1 MKKVGR
7 PPLYLYEDDRIN
19 TRREQNRNNQRN
31 CRLKKKLHK
40 QVRDITQ
47 PINFNKKYQED
58 IVNSFKNY
66 GFNTLFTGT
75 INLNHLEQ
83 DELEVMNKEVDKMN
97 QELQIELNH
106 FKERRTT
113 IQTLK
118 DYTERYIQFL
128 YSRNVIDRSL
138 VFFEIG
144 DNQNIHTHIIL
155 NSKTNYQ
162 DLKLILE
169 SGWLIGVSKTSEP
182 ISNNEEKEKVIRYG
196 VKELKPTSSKSNEQ
210 KKIDNWFFIGEY
222 D

>member
-1 MKKVGR
+1 MRKVGR
-7 PPLYLYEDDRIN
+7 PPLYLYEHDRIN

-113 IQTLK
+113 IQSLK

-144 DNQNIHTHIIL
+144 DNLNIHTHIIL

-169 SGWLIGVSKTSEP
+169 SGWLIGVSKTSRP
-182 ISNNEEKEKVIRYG
+182 IRNQEEKEKVIRYV
-196 VKELKPTSSKSNEQ
+196 VKELKPTSSKLNEQ

>member
-1 MKKVGR
+1 MRKVGR
-7 PPLYLYEDDRIN
+7 PPLYLYEEDRIII
-19 TRREQNRNNQRN
+19 RREQNRTNQRK

-40 QVRDITQ
+40 ELKNITQ
-47 PINFNKKYQED
+47 PINYNMKYQED
-58 IVNSFKNY
+58 IVQSFMNY

-75 INLNHLEQ
+75 INLNHLEHE
-83 DELEVMNKEVDKMN
+83 ELDLMNKEVDKMN

-106 FKERRTT
+106 FTGRRTT
-113 IQTLK
+113 IQSLK

-144 DNQNIHTHIIL
+144 DNLNIHTHIIL

-169 SGWLIGVSKTSEP
+169 SGWLIGVSKTSRP
-182 ISNNEEKEKVIRYG
+182 IRNQEEKEKVIRYG
-196 VKELKPTSSKSNEQ
+196 VKELKPTSSKLNEQ

>member
-1 MKKVGR
+1 MRKVGR
-7 PPLYLYEDDRIN
+7 PPLYLNEEDRIN
-19 TRREQNRNNQRN
+19 TRREKNKNSQRK

-40 QVRDITQ
+40 QVKNITL
-47 PINFNKKYQED
+47 PINFNKKYQDD
-58 IVNSFKNY
+58 IVHSFMKY

-83 DELEVMNKEVDKMN
+83 DELDIMNKEVDKIN
-97 QELQIELNH
+97 QELQIELTH
-106 FKERRTT
+106 FTERRTT
-113 IQTLK
+113 IQSLK

-128 YSRNVIDRSL
+128 YGRNVIDRSL

-144 DNQNIHTHIIL
+144 DNLNIHTHIIL
-155 NSKTNYQ
+155 NSKTDYQ

-169 SGWLIGVSKTSEP
+169 SGWLIGVSKTSKP
-182 ISNNEEKEKVIRYG
+182 IISQEEKEKVIRYG
-196 VKELKPTSSKSNEQ
+196 VKELNPTSSKSNEQ

>member
-113 IQTLK
+113 IQSLK

-128 YSRNVIDRSL
+128 YSRCRFLSML
-138 VFFEIG
+138 
-144 DNQNIHTHIIL
+144 THH
-155 NSKTNYQ
+155 SC
-162 DLKLILE
+162 
-169 SGWLIGVSKTSEP
+169 SC
-182 ISNNEEKEKVIRYG
+182 
-196 VKELKPTSSKSNEQ
+196 
-210 KKIDNWFFIGEY
+210 
-222 D
+222 

>member
-1 MKKVGR
+1 MRKVGR

-31 CRLKKKLHK
+31 CRLKKNLHK

-47 PINFNKKYQED
+47 PINFNKKYQDD

-66 GFNTLFTGT
+66 GFNTHFTGT

-83 DELEVMNKEVDKMN
+83 DELDVMNKEVDKMN

-113 IQTLK
+113 IQSLK

-128 YSRNVIDRSL
+128 YGRNVIDRSL

-144 DNQNIHTHIIL
+144 DNLNIHTHIIL
-155 NSKTNYQ
+155 NSRTNYQ

-169 SGWLIGVSKTSEP
+169 SSWLIGVSNTSEP

>member
-1 MKKVGR
+1 MRKVGR

-31 CRLKKKLHK
+31 CRLKKNLHK

-47 PINFNKKYQED
+47 SINFNKKYQDD

-66 GFNTLFTGT
+66 GFNTHFTGT

-83 DELEVMNKEVDKMN
+83 DELDFMNKEVDKMN

-113 IQTLK
+113 IQSLK

-144 DNQNIHTHIIL
+144 DNLNIHTHIIL
-155 NSKTNYQ
+155 NSRTNYQ

-169 SGWLIGVSKTSEP
+169 SSWLIGVSNTSEP

>member
-1 MKKVGR
+1 MRKVGR

-31 CRLKKKLHK
+31 CRLKKNLHK

-47 PINFNKKYQED
+47 SINFNKKYQDD

-66 GFNTLFTGT
+66 GFNTHFTGT

-113 IQTLK
+113 IQSLK

-144 DNQNIHTHIIL
+144 DNLNIHTHIIL
-155 NSKTNYQ
+155 NSRTNYQ

-169 SGWLIGVSKTSEP
+169 SSWLIGVSKTSEP

>member
-1 MKKVGR
+1 MRKVGR
-7 PPLYLYEDDRIN
+7 PPLYLYEEDRIII
-19 TRREQNRNNQRN
+19 RREQNRTNQRK
-31 CRLKKKLHK
+31 CRLKKKLHNELK
-40 QVRDITQ
+40 NITQ
-47 PINFNKKYQED
+47 PINYNKKYQED
-58 IVNSFKNY
+58 IVQSFMNY

-75 INLNHLEQ
+75 INLNHLEHE
-83 DELEVMNKEVDKMN
+83 ELDLMNKEVDKMN

-106 FKERRTT
+106 FTGRRTT
-113 IQTLK
+113 IQSLK

-144 DNQNIHTHIIL
+144 DNLNIHTHIIL

-169 SGWLIGVSKTSEP
+169 SGWLIGVSKTSRP
-182 ISNNEEKEKVIRYG
+182 IRNQEEKEKVIRYG
-196 VKELKPTSSKSNEQ
+196 VKELKPTSSKLNEQ

>member
-1 MKKVGR
+1 MRKVGR
-7 PPLYLYEDDRIN
+7 PPLYLYEEDRIN
-19 TRREQNRNNQRN
+19 IRREQNRTNQRK

-40 QVRDITQ
+40 ELKNITQ
-47 PINFNKKYQED
+47 PINYNKKYQED
-58 IVNSFKNY
+58 IVQYFINY

-75 INLNHLEQ
+75 INLNHLEH
-83 DELEVMNKEVDKMN
+83 DELDLMNKEVDKMN
-97 QELQIELNH
+97 QKLQIELNH
-106 FKERRTT
+106 FTGRKTT
-113 IQTLK
+113 IQSLK

-144 DNQNIHTHIIL
+144 DNLNIHTHIIL

-169 SGWLIGVSKTSEP
+169 SGWLIGVSKTSKP
-182 ISNNEEKEKVIRYG
+182 IKNNEEKVKVIRYG
-196 VKELKPTSSKSNEQ
+196 VKQLNPTSSKLNEQ

>member
-1 MKKVGR
+1 MRKVGR

-31 CRLKKKLHK
+31 CRLKKNLHK

-47 PINFNKKYQED
+47 SINFNKKYQDD

-66 GFNTLFTGT
+66 GFNTHFTGT

-83 DELEVMNKEVDKMN
+83 DELDFMNKEVDKMN

-113 IQTLK
+113 IQSLK

-144 DNQNIHTHIIL
+144 DNLNIHTHIIL
-155 NSKTNYQ
+155 NSRTNYQ

-169 SGWLIGVSKTSEP
+169 SSWLIGVSNTSEP

-196 VKELKPTSSKSNEQ
+196 VKELKPTSSTSNEQ

>member
-1 MKKVGR
+1 MRKVGR
-7 PPLYLYEDDRIN
+7 PPLYLYEEDRIII
-19 TRREQNRNNQRN
+19 RREQNRTNQRK

-40 QVRDITQ
+40 ELKNITQ
-47 PINFNKKYQED
+47 PINYNKKYQED
-58 IVNSFKNY
+58 IVQSFMNY

-75 INLNHLEQ
+75 INLNHLEHE
-83 DELEVMNKEVDKMN
+83 ELDLMNKEVDKMN

-106 FKERRTT
+106 FTGRRTT
-113 IQTLK
+113 IQSLK

-144 DNQNIHTHIIL
+144 DNLNIHTHIIL

-169 SGWLIGVSKTSEP
+169 SGWLIGVSKTSRP
-182 ISNNEEKEKVIRYG
+182 IRNQEEKEKVIRYG
-196 VKELKPTSSKSNEQ
+196 VKELKPTSSKLNEH

>member
-7 PPLYLYEDDRIN
+7 PPLYLFEDDRIN

-83 DELEVMNKEVDKMN
+83 DELVVMNKEVDKIN
-97 QELQIELNH
+97 QEFEIQLTH
-106 FKERRTT
+106 FTERRST
-113 IQTLK
+113 IQSLK

-169 SGWLIGVSKTSEP
+169 SGWLIGVSKTSKP
-182 ISNNEEKEKVIRYG
+182 IKDNEEKEKVIRYG
-196 VKELKPTSSKSNEQ
+196 VKELKPTSSKLNEQ

-222 D
+222 N

>member
-1 MKKVGR
+1 MRKVGR

-31 CRLKKKLHK
+31 CRLKKNLHK
-40 QVRDITQ
+40 QVRDIIQ
-47 PINFNKKYQED
+47 PINFNKKYQDD

-66 GFNTLFTGT
+66 GFNTHFTGT

-83 DELEVMNKEVDKMN
+83 DELDVMNKEVDKMN

-113 IQTLK
+113 IQSLK

-144 DNQNIHTHIIL
+144 DNLNIHTHIIL
-155 NSKTNYQ
+155 NSRTNYQ

-169 SGWLIGVSKTSEP
+169 SSWLIGVSNTSEP

>member
-83 DELEVMNKEVDKMN
+83 DELDFMNKEVDKMN

-113 IQTLK
+113 IQSLK

-144 DNQNIHTHIIL
+144 DNLNIHTHIIL

-169 SGWLIGVSKTSEP
+169 SGWLIGVSKTSRP
-182 ISNNEEKEKVIRYG
+182 IRNQEEKEKVIRYV
-196 VKELKPTSSKSNEQ
+196 VKELKPTSSKLNEQ

>member
-1 MKKVGR
+1 MRKVGR
-7 PPLYLYEDDRIN
+7 PPLYLYEEDRIN
-19 TRREQNRNNQRN
+19 IRREQNRTNQRK
-31 CRLKKKLHK
+31 CRLKKKLHNELK
-40 QVRDITQ
+40 NITQ
-47 PINFNKKYQED
+47 PINYNKKYQED
-58 IVNSFKNY
+58 IVQSFMNY

-75 INLNHLEQ
+75 INLNHLEHE
-83 DELEVMNKEVDKMN
+83 ELDLMNKEVDKMN

-106 FKERRTT
+106 FTGRRTT
-113 IQTLK
+113 IQSLK

-144 DNQNIHTHIIL
+144 DNLNIHTHIIL

-169 SGWLIGVSKTSEP
+169 SGWLIGVSMTSKP
-182 ISNNEEKEKVIRYG
+182 IRSQEEKERVIRYG
-196 VKELKPTSSKSNEQ
+196 VKELKPTSSKLNEQ

>member
-1 MKKVGR
+1 MRKVGR
-7 PPLYLYEDDRIN
+7 PPLYLYEEDRIN
-19 TRREQNRNNQRN
+19 IRREQNRTNQRK

-40 QVRDITQ
+40 ELKNITQ
-47 PINFNKKYQED
+47 PINYNKKYQED
-58 IVNSFKNY
+58 IVQSFMNY

-75 INLNHLEQ
+75 INLNLLEH
-83 DELEVMNKEVDKMN
+83 DELDLMNKEVDKMN

-113 IQTLK
+113 IQSLK

-144 DNQNIHTHIIL
+144 DNLNIHTHIIL

-169 SGWLIGVSKTSEP
+169 SGWLIGVSMTSKP
-182 ISNNEEKEKVIRYG
+182 IRSQEEKERVIRYG
-196 VKELKPTSSKSNEQ
+196 VKELKPTSFKSNEQ

>member
-1 MKKVGR
+1 MRKVGR
-7 PPLYLYEDDRIN
+7 PPLYLYEEDRIN
-19 TRREQNRNNQRN
+19 TRREQNRTNQRN

-40 QVRDITQ
+40 QVKNITL

-58 IVNSFKNY
+58 IVHSFMNY

-83 DELEVMNKEVDKMN
+83 DELEVMNKEVDKIN
-97 QELQIELNH
+97 QELQIELTH
-106 FKERRTT
+106 FTERRTT
-113 IQTLK
+113 IQSLK

-128 YSRNVIDRSL
+128 YGRNVIDRSL

-144 DNQNIHTHIIL
+144 DNLNIHTHIIL

-169 SGWLIGVSKTSEP
+169 SGWLIGVSNTSRP
-182 ISNNEEKEKVIRYG
+182 IKNQEEKEKVIRYG
-196 VKELKPTSSKSNEQ
+196 VKELNPTSSKSNEQ

>member
-1 MKKVGR
+1 MRKVGR
-7 PPLYLYEDDRIN
+7 PPLYLFEEDRIN
-19 TRREQNRNNQRN
+19 TRKEQNRNNQRN

-40 QVRDITQ
+40 EVKNLNT
-47 PINFNKKYQED
+47 PINFNKKYQDD
-58 IVNSFKNY
+58 IVHSFMNY

-83 DELEVMNKEVDKMN
+83 NELDRMNREVDRIN
-97 QELQIELNH
+97 QEYEIQLSY
-106 FKERRTT
+106 FTERRTT
-113 IQTLK
+113 IQSLK

-128 YSRNVIDRSL
+128 YSRKVINRSL

-144 DNQNIHTHIIL
+144 NNLNIHTHIIL

-169 SGWLIGVSKTSEP
+169 SSWLIGVSNTSKP
-182 ISNNEEKEKVIRYG
+182 LRNDGEKERVIRYG
-196 VKELKPTSSKSNEQ
+196 VKELKPTSSKTNEQ

-222 D
+222 N

>member
-1 MKKVGR
+1 MRKVGR
-7 PPLYLYEDDRIN
+7 PPLYLYEEDRIN
-19 TRREQNRNNQRN
+19 IRREQNRTNQRN
-31 CRLKKKLHK
+31 CRIKKRLIKHFK
-40 QVRDITQ
+40 TITL
-47 PINFNKKYQED
+47 PINFNKKYQDD
-58 IVNSFKNY
+58 IVNSFMNY

-83 DELEVMNKEVDKMN
+83 DELDVMNKEVDKIN
-97 QELQIELNH
+97 QELQIELKQ
-106 FKERRTT
+106 FTERRTT
-113 IQTLK
+113 IQSLK
-118 DYTERYIQFL
+118 EYTERYIQFL

-144 DNQNIHTHIIL
+144 DNLNIHTHIIL

-169 SGWLIGVSKTSEP
+169 SGWLIGVSKTSRP
-182 ISNNEEKEKVIRYG
+182 IKNQEEKERVIRYG

-222 D
+222 N

>member
-1 MKKVGR
+1 MRKVGR
-7 PPLYLYEDDRIN
+7 PPLYLYEEDRIII
-19 TRREQNRNNQRN
+19 RREQNRTNQRK

-40 QVRDITQ
+40 ELKNITQ
-47 PINFNKKYQED
+47 PINYNKKYQED
-58 IVNSFKNY
+58 IVQSFMNY

-75 INLNHLEQ
+75 INLNHLEHE
-83 DELEVMNKEVDKMN
+83 ELDLMNKEVDKMN

-106 FKERRTT
+106 FTGRRTT
-113 IQTLK
+113 IQSLK

-144 DNQNIHTHIIL
+144 DNLNIHTHIIL

-169 SGWLIGVSKTSEP
+169 SGWLIGVSMTSKP
-182 ISNNEEKEKVIRYG
+182 IRSVSLRRTTCR
-196 VKELKPTSSKSNEQ
+196 L
-210 KKIDNWFFIGEY
+210 
-222 D
+222 

>member
-113 IQTLK
+113 IQSLK

-169 SGWLIGVSKTSEP
+169 SSWLIGVSNTSEP

>member
-1 MKKVGR
+1 MRKVGR
-7 PPLYLYEDDRIN
+7 PPLYLYEEDRIN
-19 TRREQNRNNQRN
+19 IRREQNRTNQRK

-40 QVRDITQ
+40 ELKNITQ
-47 PINFNKKYQED
+47 PINYNKKYQED
-58 IVNSFKNY
+58 IVQSFMNY

-75 INLNHLEQ
+75 INLNLLEH
-83 DELEVMNKEVDKMN
+83 DELDLMNKEVDKMN

-113 IQTLK
+113 IQSLK

-144 DNQNIHTHIIL
+144 DNLNIHTHIIL

-169 SGWLIGVSKTSEP
+169 SGWLIGVSKTSKP
-182 ISNNEEKEKVIRYG
+182 IKNNEEKEKVIRYG
-196 VKELKPTSSKSNEQ
+196 VKELKPTSSKLNEQ

>member
-1 MKKVGR
+1 MRKVGR
-7 PPLYLYEDDRIN
+7 PPLYLYEEDRIN
-19 TRREQNRNNQRN
+19 IRREQNRTNQRK

-40 QVRDITQ
+40 ELKNIIQ
-47 PINFNKKYQED
+47 PINYNKKYQED
-58 IVNSFKNY
+58 IVQSFMNY

-75 INLNHLEQ
+75 INLNHLEHE
-83 DELEVMNKEVDKMN
+83 ELDLMNKEVDKMN

-106 FKERRTT
+106 FTGRRTT
-113 IQTLK
+113 IQSLK

-144 DNQNIHTHIIL
+144 DNLNIHTHIIL

-169 SGWLIGVSKTSEP
+169 CGWLIGVSKTSKP
-182 ISNNEEKEKVIRYG
+182 IKNNEEKEKVIRYG
-196 VKELKPTSSKSNEQ
+196 VKELKPTSSKLNEQ

>member
-1 MKKVGR
+1 MRKVGR
-7 PPLYLYEDDRIN
+7 PPLYLYEEDRIN
-19 TRREQNRNNQRN
+19 IRREQNRTNQRK

-40 QVRDITQ
+40 ELKNITQ
-47 PINFNKKYQED
+47 PINYNKKYQED
-58 IVNSFKNY
+58 IVQSFMNY

-75 INLNHLEQ
+75 INLNHLEHE
-83 DELEVMNKEVDKMN
+83 ELDLMNKEVDKMN

-106 FKERRTT
+106 FTGRRTT
-113 IQTLK
+113 IQSLK

-144 DNQNIHTHIIL
+144 DNLNIHTHIIL

-169 SGWLIGVSKTSEP
+169 SGWLIGVSKTSRP
-182 ISNNEEKEKVIRYG
+182 IRNQEEKEKVIRYV
-196 VKELKPTSSKSNEQ
+196 VKELKPTSSKLNEQ

>member
-31 CRLKKKLHK
+31 CRLKKNLHK

-47 PINFNKKYQED
+47 PTNFNKKYQDD

-66 GFNTLFTGT
+66 GFNTHFTGT

-83 DELEVMNKEVDKMN
+83 DELDVMNKEVDKMN

-113 IQTLK
+113 IQSLK

-144 DNQNIHTHIIL
+144 DNLNIHTHIIL
-155 NSKTNYQ
+155 NSRTNYQ

-169 SGWLIGVSKTSEP
+169 SSWLIGVSNTSEP

>member
-1 MKKVGR
+1 MRKVGR

-31 CRLKKKLHK
+31 CRLKKNLHK

-47 PINFNKKYQED
+47 PINFNKKYQDD

-66 GFNTLFTGT
+66 GFNTHFTGT

-113 IQTLK
+113 IQSLK

-144 DNQNIHTHIIL
+144 DNLNIHTHIIL
-155 NSKTNYQ
+155 NSRTNYQ

-169 SGWLIGVSKTSEP
+169 SSWLIGVSNTSEP

>member
-1 MKKVGR
+1 MRKVGR

-19 TRREQNRNNQRN
+19 TRREQNRTNQRN
-31 CRLKKKLHK
+31 FRLKKKLHK
-40 QVRDITQ
+40 EVKKLSK
-47 PINFNKKYQED
+47 PINFNKKYQDD
-58 IVNSFKNY
+58 IVHSFKDY

-75 INLNHLEQ
+75 IKLNHLEQ
-83 DELEVMNKEVDKMN
+83 DELVVMNKEVDKIN

-113 IQTLK
+113 IQSLK

-144 DNQNIHTHIIL
+144 DNLNIHTHIIL

-169 SGWLIGVSKTSEP
+169 SGWLIGVSKTSRP
-182 ISNNEEKEKVIRYG
+182 IRNQEEKEKVIRYV
-196 VKELKPTSSKSNEQ
+196 VKELKPTSSKLNEQ

>member
-1 MKKVGR
+1 MRKVGR
-7 PPLYLYEDDRIN
+7 PPLYLYEEDRIII
-19 TRREQNRNNQRN
+19 RREQNRTNQRK

-40 QVRDITQ
+40 ELKNIPQ
-47 PINFNKKYQED
+47 PINYNKKYQED
-58 IVNSFKNY
+58 IVQSFMNY

-75 INLNHLEQ
+75 INLNHLEHE
-83 DELEVMNKEVDKMN
+83 ELDLMNKEVDKMN

-106 FKERRTT
+106 FTGRRTT
-113 IQTLK
+113 IQSLK

-144 DNQNIHTHIIL
+144 DNLNIHTHIIL

-169 SGWLIGVSKTSEP
+169 SGWLIGVSKTSRP
-182 ISNNEEKEKVIRYG
+182 IRNQEEKEKVIRYG
-196 VKELKPTSSKSNEQ
+196 VKELKPTSSKLNEQ

>member
-1 MKKVGR
+1 MRKVGR
-7 PPLYLYEDDRIN
+7 PPLYLYEEDRIN
-19 TRREQNRNNQRN
+19 TRREQNRTNQRK
-31 CRLKKKLHK
+31 CRLKKKLHNELK
-40 QVRDITQ
+40 NITQ
-47 PINFNKKYQED
+47 PINYNKKYQED
-58 IVNSFKNY
+58 IVQSFMNY

-75 INLNHLEQ
+75 INLNHLEHE
-83 DELEVMNKEVDKMN
+83 ELDLMNKEVDKMN

-106 FKERRTT
+106 FTGRRTT
-113 IQTLK
+113 IQSLK

-144 DNQNIHTHIIL
+144 DNLNIHTHIIL

-169 SGWLIGVSKTSEP
+169 SGWLIGVSKTSRP
-182 ISNNEEKEKVIRYG
+182 IRNQEEKEKVIRYG
-196 VKELKPTSSKSNEQ
+196 VKELKPTSSKLNEQ

>member
-1 MKKVGR
+1 MRKVGR
-7 PPLYLYEDDRIN
+7 PPLYLYEEDRIII
-19 TRREQNRNNQRN
+19 RREQNRTNQRK
-31 CRLKKKLHK
+31 CRLKKKLHNELK
-40 QVRDITQ
+40 NITQ
-47 PINFNKKYQED
+47 PINYNKKYQED
-58 IVNSFKNY
+58 IVQSFMNY

-75 INLNHLEQ
+75 INLNHLEHE
-83 DELEVMNKEVDKMN
+83 ELDLMNKEVDKMN

-106 FKERRTT
+106 FTGRRTT
-113 IQTLK
+113 IQSLK

-144 DNQNIHTHIIL
+144 DNLNIHTHIIL

-169 SGWLIGVSKTSEP
+169 SGWLIGVSKTSRP
-182 ISNNEEKEKVIRYG
+182 IRNQEEKEKVIRYG
-196 VKELKPTSSKSNEQ
+196 VKELKPTSSKLNEQ
-210 KKIDNWFFIGEY
+210 KKLDNWFFIGEY